1 MLKNLNAIAFC
12 AVFLLSG
19 CVTTGEGFGGGNLTK
34 SGKQIAEQIIGPRL
48 SSFFDPKREAEI
60 DPEKTKLD
68 VVIPVFDPGLSE
80 KAENY
85 EEEGIW
91 PELRRAEA
99 NRFAYKLKLAL
110 EDTGAFGAVRVT
122 PDSTATGDLY
132 VMGKIVESDG
142 EDAEIEIKAV
152 DITGKKWF
160 TRFFDVTVDAGFYKN
175 IRNKEK
181 DPYDPMFQEAAN
193 RLALELED
201 YNSKKLEN
209 LNQVSDLRFGAN
221 FSEKAF
227 SEHLIIEDGK
237 TTLVSFP
244 SEDDP
249 MLRRTRAIRVRDQ
262 LFVDGLQD
270 EYRSF
275 SEKME
280 SSYLIWQEQS
290 LLEIE
295 AKKDAQLKAAGEA
308 AVGVAAIA
316 LAVVAIAAGADPNN
330 NNVGASTAA
339 MTGGIV
345 AGAAGI
351 SMLQKSFQTSDEA
364 KVHRDALNEVGESI
378 NVDLAP
384 RVIAFEEKT
393 VELTGDAKEQYA
405 QWRGFLKRIYA
416 QEETPEKQL

>member
-1 MLKNLNAIAFC
+1 MKIYKKIGIFVFC
-12 AVFLLSG
+12 SILLSG
-19 CVTTGEGFGGGNLTK
+19 CVTTGEGFG
-34 SGKQIAEQIIGPRL
+34 SKQITESIIGPKL
-48 SSFFDPKREAEI
+48 SSFFDPKRAAKI
-60 DPEKTKLD
+60 NLEKTKLD

-80 KAENY
+80 DAENY
-85 EEEGIW
+85 KEEGVW

-110 EDTGAFGAVRVT
+110 EETGAFGAVRVT

-132 VMGKIVESDG
+132 LLGKIIESNG
-142 EDAEIEIKAV
+142 EDVEIELKVI

-160 TRFFDVTVDAGFYKN
+160 TRFFDTTVDGGFYKN
-175 IRNKEK
+175 FRNNDK

-193 RLALELED
+193 RVAIELED
-201 YNSKKLEN
+201 YESSKLIT
-209 LNQVSDLRFGAN
+209 LSQVADLRFGAN
-221 FSEKAF
+221 FSAQAF
-227 SEHLIIEDGK
+227 SEYLAINDGK

-244 SEDDP
+244 SDDDP

-275 SEKME
+275 SEKMD

-290 LLEIE
+290 LLEIKAKSE
-295 AKKDAQLKAAGEA
+295 ANKKAAGEA
-308 AVGVAAIA
+308 LIGVAAIT
-316 LAVVAIAAGADPNN
+316 LAVVAIAAGAKSNN
-330 NNVGASTAA
+330 PGTGTAA
-339 MTGGIV
+339 MTGGIL
-345 AGAAGI
+345 AGAAGV

-384 RVIAFEEKT
+384 RVVAFEEKT

-405 QWRGFLKRIYA
+405 QWRGFLQKIYV
-416 QEETPEKQL
+416 QEHTPEKQL

>member
-1 MLKNLNAIAFC
+1 MQYFKKIGVYALC
-12 AVFLLSG
+12 SVFLLSG
-19 CVTTGEGFGGGNLTK
+19 CVTSGEGIG
-34 SGKQIAEQIIGPRL
+34 SKQFTESIIGPKL
-48 SSFFDPKREAEI
+48 SSFFDPTRMAEI
-60 DPEKTKLD
+60 DPNKTKLE

-80 KAENY
+80 DAEKY
-85 EEEGIW
+85 KEEGIW

-99 NRFAYKLKLAL
+99 NRFAYKLKTAL
-110 EDTGAFGAVRVT
+110 EKTNAFGAVRVT

-132 VMGKIVESDG
+132 VLGKIIESNG
-142 EDAEIEIKAV
+142 EDIEIEIEV
-152 DITGKKWF
+152 LDISGKHWF
-160 TRFFDVTVDAGFYKN
+160 TRFFDGTVEPEYYKN
-175 IRNKEK
+175 IRNNGK
-181 DPYDPMFQEAAN
+181 DPYDPVFEEAAN
-193 RLALELED
+193 RIALELED
-201 YNSKKLEN
+201 YKTEQLKT
-209 LNQVSDLRFGAN
+209 LNRVADLRFGAN
-221 FSEKAF
+221 FSSEAF
-227 SEHLIIEDGK
+227 SEHMALEEGK
-237 TTLVSFP
+237 ITLASFP

-275 SEKME
+275 SDNMDT
-280 SSYLIWQEQS
+280 SYLIWQEQS

-308 AVGVAAIA
+308 AIGVAAIA

-330 NNVGASTAA
+330 NNIGASTVA

-351 SMLQKSFQTSDEA
+351 AMLQKSFQTSDEA

-393 VELTGDAKEQYA
+393 VELTGDAKEQFA
-405 QWRGFLKRIYA
+405 QWRGFLQQIYV
-416 QEETPEKQL
+416 QEQTPENKL

>member
-1 MLKNLNAIAFC
+1 MQFFKKLGLYVLCSI
-12 AVFLLSG
+12 LLSG
-19 CVTTGEGFGGGNLTK
+19 CLTTGKGLG
-34 SGKQIAEQIIGPRL
+34 SKQMAEQVIGPRL
-48 SSFFDPKREAEI
+48 SSFFDPKRPAEI

-80 KAENY
+80 DAENY
-85 EEEGIW
+85 KEEGVW

-99 NRFAYKLKLAL
+99 NRFAYKLKIAM
-110 EDTGAFGAVRVT
+110 EATDAFGAVRVT

-132 VMGKIVESDG
+132 LLGKIIESNG
-142 EDAEIEIKAV
+142 EDVEIELKVV
-152 DITGKKWF
+152 DITGRNWF
-160 TRFFDVTVDAGFYKN
+160 TRFFDTTVDAGFYKN
-175 IRNKEK
+175 FRNNNK

-193 RLALELED
+193 RVALELED
-201 YNSKKLEN
+201 YKSEELDK
-209 LNQVSDLRFGAN
+209 LNQVADLRFGAN
-221 FSEKAF
+221 FSENAF
-227 SEHLIIEDGK
+227 AEHLVVEDGK
-237 TTLVSFP
+237 SKLVSFP
-244 SEDDP
+244 SDDDP

-295 AKKDAQLKAAGEA
+295 AKKEAQLKAVGEA
-308 AVGVAAIA
+308 AIGVAAIT

-339 MTGGIV
+339 ITGGVV

-405 QWRGFLKRIYA
+405 QWRGFLQKIYA
-416 QEETPEKQL
+416 QEMTPEKQL

>member
-1 MLKNLNAIAFC
+1 MQHLKKIGVFAFC
-12 AVFLLSG
+12 CVFLLSG
-19 CVTTGEGFGGGNLTK
+19 CVTSGEGIG
-34 SGKQIAEQIIGPRL
+34 SKQMTEQIIGPRL
-48 SSFFDPKREAEI
+48 SSFFDSKRDAVI
-60 DPEKTKLD
+60 DPGKTKLE
-68 VVIPVFDPGLSE
+68 VIVPVFDPGLSE

-85 EEEGIW
+85 KEEGVW

-99 NRFAYKLKLAL
+99 NRFAYKLKTAL
-110 EDTGAFGAVRVT
+110 EKTEAFGAVRVT

-132 VMGKIVESDG
+132 VLGKIIESNG
-142 EDAEIEIKAV
+142 EDIEIEIEVV
-152 DITGKKWF
+152 DISGKHWF
-160 TRFFDVTVDAGFYKN
+160 TRFFDGSVEPEFYKN
-175 IRNKEK
+175 FRNNGK
-181 DPYDPMFQEAAN
+181 DPYDPVFDEAAN
-193 RLALELED
+193 RIALELED
-201 YNSKKLEN
+201 YKAAQLKT
-209 LNQVSDLRFGAN
+209 LNQVTDLRFGAN
-221 FSEKAF
+221 FSSKAF
-227 SEHLIIEDGK
+227 SNHISIEEGK
-237 TTLVSFP
+237 VTLASFP

-308 AVGVAAIA
+308 AIGVAALA

-330 NNVGASTAA
+330 NNVGASTVA

-351 SMLQKSFQTSDEA
+351 AMLQKSFQTSDEA

-384 RVIAFEEKT
+384 RVVAFEEKSD
-393 VELTGDAKEQYA
+393 ELTGDAKEQYS
-405 QWRGFLKRIYA
+405 QWRGFLQKIYV
-416 QEETPEKQL
+416 QEQTPEKQL